1 MTYATTASCLESE
14 LLHVNYR
21 YFTADLRFAY
31 KVFRFV
37 IHFYQNMVVLHMQTV
52 NVQIA

>member
-1 MTYATTASCLESE
+1 MTYATAPSYLESE
-14 LLHVNYR
+14 LLHSNC
-21 YFTADLRFAY
+21 FTADLRFAY

-37 IHFYQNMVVLHMQTV
+37 IHFYQNMDVLHMQTN